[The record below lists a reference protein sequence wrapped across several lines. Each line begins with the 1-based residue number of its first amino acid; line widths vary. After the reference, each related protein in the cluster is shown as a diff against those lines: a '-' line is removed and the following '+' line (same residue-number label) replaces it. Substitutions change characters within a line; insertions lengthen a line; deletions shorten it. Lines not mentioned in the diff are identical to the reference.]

1 MKKILLFIA
10 TEKGFEVLKKLYKY
24 DKKIIGLVS
33 SFKEE
38 NVKEEFYYKIEE
50 FCNEKQISFKEYNKE
65 FKQNLEGILKAFNIT
80 EAVAISWRYF
90 IPLKINKLLET
101 KLIIFHDSLLP
112 KYRGFCPTPTAIIC
126 GEKEIG
132 ISVFFATNEIDKG
145 EIILQKKIKI
155 DANLYIKD
163 IILKQSKLYSEAMIE
178 LIEMIKRDSIRS
190 ELQDETKATYSIWRS
205 PEDCQIDWKLSSL
218 EIYNLI
224 RAVSFPYTGAFS
236 YYESKKVYALRSEI
250 EKDVKFAKRDP
261 GKIWKIDREKPI
273 VICGK
278 GMIKLSKIVDEDGND
293 ISFNFIRR
301 RFNKR

>member
-33 SFKEE
+33 SFQEE
-38 NVKEEFYYKIEE
+38 YVKEEFYYKIEE

-65 FKQNLEGILKAFNIT
+65 FKQNLESILKAFNIT

-155 DANLYIKD
+155 DTNLYIKD

-178 LIEMIKRDSIRS
+178 LIEMIRRGSIRS
-190 ELQDETKATYSIWRS
+190 ELQDETKATYSIWRN
-205 PEDCQIDWKLSSL
+205 PEDCQIDWNLSSF

-224 RAVSFPYTGAFS
+224 RAVSFPYMGAFT
-236 YYESKKVYALRSEI
+236 YYEGEKVYILKSEI
-250 EKDVKFAKRDP
+250 VKDIKFLKRNP
-261 GKIWKIDREKPI
+261 GKIWKIDKKMPI
-273 VICGK
+273 VVCGK
-278 GMIKLSKIVDEDGND
+278 GMIKLIKVKDKDENE
-293 ISFNFIRR
+293 ISFNFTRR
-301 RFNKR
+301 RFSNI

>member
-38 NVKEEFYYKIEE
+38 NVKEKFYYKIEE

-155 DANLYIKD
+155 DTNLYIKD

-178 LIEMIKRDSIRS
+178 LIEMIKRDGIRS
-190 ELQDETKATYSIWRS
+190 ELQDETKATYSIWRN
-205 PEDCQIDWKLSSL
+205 PEDCQIDWNLSSF

-224 RAVSFPYTGAFS
+224 RAVSFPYTGAFT
-236 YYESKKVYALRSEI
+236 YYEGEKVYILKSEI
-250 EKDVKFAKRDP
+250 VNDIKFEKRDP
-261 GKIWKIDREKPI
+261 GKIWKIDKKMPI
-273 VICGK
+273 VVCGK
-278 GMIKLSKIVDEDGND
+278 GMVKLIKVETQNGNN
-293 ISFNFIRR
+293 INFNFIRR
-301 RFNKR
+301 RFNNR